1 MGTVI
6 LISTV
11 AIIVAI
17 VGCFFIWRLDAARA
31 EEVDQPTP
39 QQRPRHAV
47 SPSDPPPHRGRSTP
61 EHAPRRTSPA
71 GGACHTRTG
80 VVRWTGPRGRF
91 EGTTSVCTEFTQ
103 EETRWVSTTRS
114 ATRAKSSRARARRP
128 PARRP
133 TKRSLE
139 AEGKGDQAG
148 ANLKQAGEKV
158 KDVFKG

>member
-11 AIIVAI
+11 AILVAI

-39 QQRPRHAV
+39 PQPAASRLGLAVRSRLTAVDRLLSTRPA
-47 SPSDPPPHRGRSTP
+47 GTETP
-61 EHAPRRTSPA
+61 T

-80 VVRWTGPRGRF
+80 VVRGRPRGRF
-91 EGTTSVCTEFTQ
+91 EGTTSVCTELTRRNTMGLDDKISNKG
-103 EETRWVSTTRS
+103 EELKGKGKEAAGK
-114 ATRAKSSRARARRP
+114 ATDDE
-128 PARRP
+128 
-133 TKRSLE
+133 SLE